1 SFLFLTLSKLFAP
14 PLMAILTPPCVL
26 LLFLPSVMVLVSSL
40 RGFSVGELEV
50 GFYSNSCPDAE
61 EIVRGV
67 VTEAVNSDS
76 TIPAALLRLHYHD
89 CIVRVTL
96 RSSSTFG
103 CDGSILIRDPDDAT
117 LEKKSSNHAGVRG
130 FDVIDRA
137 KARLE
142 AECQGVVSCADIVAL
157 AARDA
162 VYLVR
167 TASSMNHWVTVSPCV
182 EEVSWQILVCVK
194 QSRGPYY
201 DVPTGRR
208 DGRVSNVSDAS
219 HMPDIRESVA
229 VLRAKFAKKGL
240 SEKDLVLLS
249 GNPSTPSSPMHAAR
263 SIRYLLP
270 SNLQWRFSSGAHD
283 RNDGV
288 LLPGGQAVQLLQRR
302 RLRPLDQPPVSAGAD
317 AAVPCGRGHQRP
329 AAARP
334 RERGG
339 VRHAHTPQ
347 HPLRPR
353 GDRIGRQALRRCG
366 DEGHHR
372 LLLGIPKSSAI
383 LRQGLRR
390 VHGEDGNG
398 RRAYR
403 LARRGQARLLQIQ
416 LSSLYIFFT
425 AMLCEEG
432 RWIMAL

>member
-1 SFLFLTLSKLFAP
+1 
-14 PLMAILTPPCVL
+14 MAILTPPCVL

-61 EIVRGV
+61 EIVRG
-67 VTEAVNSDS
+67 A
-76 TIPAALLRLHYHD
+76 PLPRLHCSSNSSLFFH
-89 CIVRVTL
+89 L
-96 RSSSTFG
+96 RPFLLLVNARARAFSLFVCVVVFEG

-240 SEKDLVLLS
+240 SEKDMVLLS

-270 SNLQWRFSSGAHD
+270 SNLQWRSSSGAHD

-317 AAVPCGRGHQRP
+317 AAVPGGRGHQRP

-416 LSSLYIFFT
+416 LSSLYIFFY
-425 AMLCEEG
+425 CN
-432 RWIMAL
+432 AL